1 MDILSLLPA
10 WTGPVLDGALI
21 VMIGAM
27 LFSGRISPSR
37 AFGIFALLV
46 VALGRID
53 YRDALSAIG
62 SPAIWAVVSL
72 VVFSIALGKLPF
84 LRRLFFGRTPRDI
97 RQTLARLLGSAAL
110 TSAVVPNTA
119 VVAAMLGP
127 ASRRPNV
134 TAHQLLLPLSY
145 MALAAGMMTPFGTSA
160 SLMVVGQAARSGVHL
175 DVMDFVFPGAMVTL
189 GVFAALLFAAP
200 ILLREKRQPRD
211 ALREV
216 FQIEARVE
224 PGSKL
229 IGRSVIANRLR
240 QLHSFYL
247 AEIVRGDTVVAPVRP
262 HAIIEEGDRLIL
274 VGDIQHIDE
283 IQNLPGV
290 TIIRDGDGYRHGM
303 VYRAVISASSFLI
316 GKTLKETEFRA
327 RFDASVLGIRR
338 ESEPLSGKLGNV
350 RLQTGDLLLLAAG
363 PDFGVGDD
371 TRANLHILDSDDSG
385 LGQLGRRD
393 SLFLVG
399 AFSVFL
405 ATALFQWV
413 PIAIA
418 ALALAGTAVLMDW
431 VAPREVRRGF
441 PFDLVVVLWG
451 SVLLSML
458 VQQSGLSGAIAG
470 FVGQTTES
478 LPAWAAVAAIFI
490 MAWLMTE
497 FFSNTSAA
505 LIALPV
511 ALDTAQVTGYAP
523 EAFALAAAFGASASF
538 LMPFGYQ
545 THLMVLNPG
554 RYRTLDFLKLGSV
567 VLAVY
572 AALALTG
579 LWLFQL

>member
-1 MDILSLLPA
+1 MNMLASLPT
-10 WTGPVLDGALI
+10 WTGPAIDGALI
-21 VMIGAM
+21 LLVGSL
-27 LFSGRISPSR
+27 LFSGRVSPPR
-37 AFGIFALLV
+37 AFGVFALLV
-46 VALGRID
+46 VVLGRVD
-53 YRDALSAIG
+53 FREALTAIG

-84 LRRLFFGRTPRDI
+84 LRQMFFGRSPRGI
-97 RQTLARLLGSAAL
+97 RATLARLLGSAAL
-110 TSAVVPNTA
+110 TSSVVPNTA

-145 MALAAGMMTPFGTSA
+145 MSLAAGMMTPFGTSA

-175 DVMDFVFPGAMVTL
+175 DVMDFVLPGVMVTL
-189 GVFAALLFAAP
+189 GVFATLLIASP
-200 ILLREKRQPRD
+200 IVLRERRQPRD
-211 ALREV
+211 AQREV

-229 IGRSVIANRLR
+229 VGKTVVENRLR

-247 AEIVRGDTVVAPVRP
+247 AEIVRGERVIAPVHPRDL
-262 HAIIEEGDRLIL
+262 IEEGDRLIL
-274 VGDIQHIDE
+274 VGDVQHIDE

-290 TIIRDGDGYRHGM
+290 KIIRDGEGYRHAT
-303 VYRAVISASSFLI
+303 VYRAVISASSFLV
-316 GKTLKETEFRA
+316 GRTLREVEFRA

-338 ESEPLSGKLGNV
+338 ASEPLSGKLGNA
-350 RLQTGDLLLLAAG
+350 RLQSGDLLLLAAG

-371 TRANLHILDSDDSG
+371 TRANLYILESDDSG
-385 LGQLGRRD
+385 MGQLSRRD
-393 SLFLVG
+393 SVLLVG
-399 AFSVFL
+399 AFLVFL
-405 ATALFQWV
+405 CTALFQWA
-413 PIAIA
+413 PIAVA
-418 ALALAGTAVLMDW
+418 ALLLAGTAVLMDW

-441 PFDLVVVLWG
+441 PFDLVIVLWG

-458 VQQSGLSGAIAG
+458 VQQSGLSGVIAA
-470 FVGQTTES
+470 FVGETTES
-478 LPAWAAVAAIFI
+478 LPAWAAVAAVFA

-511 ALDTAQVTGYAP
+511 ALDTASVTGHAP

-554 RYRTLDFLKLGSV
+554 RYRATDFIRLGVV

-572 AALALTG
+572 AGLALTG
-579 LWLFQL
+579 LWWFQL

>member
-1 MDILSLLPA
+1 MDYLTFLPSWA
-10 WTGPVLDGALI
+10 GPVLDGMLIALI
-21 VMIGAM
+21 GGM
-27 LFSGRISPSR
+27 LFSGRVSPSR

-53 YRDALSAIG
+53 FRDALAAIG

-72 VVFSIALGKLPF
+72 VVFAIALGKLPF
-84 LRRLFFGRTPRDI
+84 LRRLFFGRAPRGI
-97 RQTLARLLGSAAL
+97 RQTLLRLLGSAAL

-119 VVAAMLGP
+119 VVSAMLGP

-145 MALAAGMMTPFGTSA
+145 MALAAGMLTPFGTSA

-175 DVMDFVFPGAMVTL
+175 DVLDFVFPGAMVTI
-189 GVFAALLFAAP
+189 GVFLVLLLAAP
-200 ILLREKRQPRD
+200 IVLRESRQHRE
-211 ALREV
+211 AQREV
-216 FQIEARVE
+216 FQIEVRVE

-229 IGRSVIANRLR
+229 IGRTVIENRLR

-247 AEIVRGDTVVAPVRP
+247 AEIVRGDKVIAPVRP
-262 HAIIEEGDRLIL
+262 NATIAEGDRLIL
-274 VGDIQHIDE
+274 VGDIQHLDE

-290 TIIRDGDGYRHGM
+290 TIVKDGEGYRHGT
-303 VYRAVISASSFLI
+303 VYRAVIAASSFLV
-316 GKTLKETEFRA
+316 GKTLREVEFRA

-338 ESEPLSGKLGNV
+338 ASEPMSGKLGSA
-350 RLQTGDLLLLAAG
+350 RLQAGDLLLLAAG

-371 TRANLHILDSDDSG
+371 TRVNLHILDSDDSG
-385 LGQLGRRD
+385 MGQLGRRD

-399 AFSVFL
+399 AFSIFL
-405 ATALFQWV
+405 VTALFQWV
-413 PIAIA
+413 PVAVA
-418 ALALAGTAVLMDW
+418 ALVLAGTAVLLDW
-431 VAPREVRRGF
+431 VSPREVRRGF
-441 PFDLVVVLWG
+441 PFDLVIVLWG

-470 FVGQTTES
+470 FVGETTDF
-478 LPAWAAVAAIFI
+478 LPAWAAVAAIFA

-511 ALDTAQVTGYAP
+511 ALDTAQVTGHSP

-554 RYRTLDFLKLGSV
+554 RYVMTDFIKLGSIVLV
-567 VLAVY
+567 VY
-572 AALALTG
+572 SILALIG
-579 LWLFQL
+579 LWMFQL